1 MSLVVQSGSKQ
12 YTLEIGQKFFVDKL
26 DAEVDSVIDLDLIY
40 SFGLDTDLKSVK
52 AKVLR
57 HLKGEKVRVVKFKS
71 KSNYHRQYG
80 HRSYLTELQVEGSFA
95 KLEKPENK
103 KAEKNITKAEVKK
116 PASKAKKVE
125 SVDSKTKTEKP
136 EKKVAAKTP
145 KTK

>member
-12 YTLEIGQKFFVDKL
+12 YTLEIGQKFFVDRL
-26 DAEVDSVIDLDLIY
+26 EAEVNSVIDLDLIY

-57 HLKGEKVRVVKFKS
+57 HLKGEKIRVVKFKS

-95 KLEKPENK
+95 KMEKPESK
-103 KAEKNITKAEVKK
+103 KIEKDVIKAEAKK
-116 PASKAKKVE
+116 PAAKAKKVE
-125 SVDSKTKTEKP
+125 SVDSETKAEKP
-136 EKKVAAKTP
+136 VKKAAAKTP

>member
-12 YTLEIGQKFFVDKL
+12 YTLEIGQKFFVDRL
-26 DAEVDSVIDLDLIY
+26 EAEVDSVIDLDLIY

-57 HLKGEKVRVVKFKS
+57 HLKGEKIRVVKFKS

-80 HRSYLTELQVEGSFA
+80 HRSYLTELQVEGTFA
-95 KLEKPENK
+95 KMEKPESTK
-103 KAEKNITKAEVKK
+103 VEKDVIKAEVKN
-116 PASKAKKVE
+116 PTAKAKKVE
-125 SVDSKTKTEKP
+125 SVDSETKTEKP
-136 EKKVAAKTP
+136 VKKAAAKTP